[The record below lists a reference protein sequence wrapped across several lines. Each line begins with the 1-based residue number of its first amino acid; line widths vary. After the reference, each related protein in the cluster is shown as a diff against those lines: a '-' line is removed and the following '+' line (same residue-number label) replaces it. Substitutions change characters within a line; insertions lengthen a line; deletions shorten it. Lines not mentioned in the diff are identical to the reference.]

1 MYIVKYGDQYIHDP
15 FSDLERASDIK
26 ISADVNASGTCTFT
40 IAPSHP
46 IYNKLKLRDSSNNV
60 TVLQDDTVLFDGYIY
75 SFDTNFD
82 KTRDVTCYGCLSYLG
97 DIRLRPYATEQSD
110 DDPPGMLYCSK
121 TIDGLFEFYIDQ
133 YNTYADEGRKFQIG
147 VNEGSVIRETNSI
160 SASSNSY
167 PTVSDELTDKL
178 LNNVGGYIFIRH
190 SGRSRIIDYFA
201 NCTDVNAQIVD
212 FGVNILDFLK
222 TDTISGFY
230 TALRPSGGVP
240 EKEVGSDDSVKSSDE
255 KGSPISLNDI
265 GDGLTDVTGI
275 AKKGDVVYNESA
287 VSKYGYIEEYQNYSE
302 ITDVASLMHQAAVD
316 LKIAS
321 EVHPTIEIKAIDLAL
336 YQKGN
341 KPLIPG
347 QLVRIRSIPHDIDEY
362 MMLNS
367 MDIDIS
373 DPSQTVYTFGE
384 AIDSLTGEQSKKA
397 AELNASI
404 NHSLDAVVELDQT
417 TKDQAIQIGKVEDVA
432 NDASDKADQAQD
444 TADNAQNAADN
455 AQNAADNA
463 QQAADNAQQTADNA
477 QKAIDAAQ
485 EIINQ
490 VQGDVDNIKSDV
502 KTVKNDSAAVS
513 NKVDKFSKDLDAA
526 KATVEQTVT
535 EFGEVK
541 TSVSNAVTKAD
552 QSLRVSTES
561 YQTATEAK
569 TTAESAYT
577 DAQTSL
583 TQSSQAVQTAN
594 EVKVNLSTNYQTK
607 GEADAKY
614 ATQSSLT
621 ATSEQIKTEVSQT
634 YATKDTVN
642 TLENIAN
649 NAVQTWAGP
658 DTPTLENQPASDWNT
673 DDLKRQ
679 HSGDIYYDTET
690 GYAYRF
696 GSSDGST
703 YSWSLIK
710 DSDITKAV
718 ADAAEAQEIA
728 NGAQSAVTELKN
740 DIPATYATKTELTQ
754 TADSIQTSVT
764 EIGKTATNALTKVTT
779 VEQTAESLTVK
790 VTAAVDTA
798 NSASTTATNA
808 SDRVAEVA
816 TCIKMT
822 SQGVRVGKISNG
834 NFTGYSAL
842 VNSNGSFDILDSS
855 SKTITSFQNNKV
867 QFYNDGSKFGE
878 INLENENLQFGIRT
892 EGNDQA
898 WATVV
903 SMLSSHL
910 GLVSNNG
917 PINISARSGINIEGR
932 AGQISIGGDSLRIKT
947 STTVNGSLD
956 VNGTVT
962 SDDYRNS
969 QNQILF
975 DGGTWSGATDYNGIS
990 GSIYHG
996 LGRTPKAIM
1005 FSMHN
1010 GGGMPDDVC
1019 RLFIPVIWASSS
1031 IAITFRLRRIDTG
1044 AWGDR
1049 QWANVDWF
1057 VI

>member
-15 FSDLERASDIK
+15 FSDLERASDIR

-46 IYNKLKLRDSSNNV
+46 IYNKLKLRDASNNV

-160 SASSNSY
+160 SASSDSY
-167 PTVSDELTDKL
+167 PTVADELTDKL
-178 LNNVGGYIFIRH
+178 LNEVGGYIFIRH
-190 SGRSRIIDYFA
+190 SGRSRVIDYFA

-222 TDTISGFY
+222 TDTMSGFY
-230 TALRPSGGVP
+230 TALRPSGGAP
-240 EKEVGSDDSVKSSDE
+240 EKEVGSDDSAKSSGE
-255 KGSPISLNDI
+255 KGHSISLNDI

-287 VSKYGYIEEYQNYSE
+287 VSKYGYIEKYQNYSE

-321 EVHPTIEIKAIDLAL
+321 EVHPTIEVKAIDLAL

-341 KPLIPG
+341 KPLVPG
-347 QLVRIRSIPHDIDEY
+347 QLVRIRSIPHDIDKY

-384 AIDSLTGEQSKKA
+384 AIDSLTGEQNKKA

-404 NHSLDAVVELDQT
+404 NHSLDAVAELDQT
-417 TKDQAIQIGKVEDVA
+417 TKDQAIAIGNAQQAAD
-432 NDASDKADQAQD
+432 DAQQS
-444 TADNAQNAADN
+444 ADNAQNAADN

-463 QQAADNAQQTADNA
+463 QQAADNAQQAADNA
-477 QKAIDAAQ
+477 QEAIDAAQ

-502 KTVKNDSAAVS
+502 ETVKNDSAAVS
-513 NKVDKFSKDLDAA
+513 NKVDEFSKDLDAT

-552 QSLRVSTES
+552 QSLQVSTEA
-561 YQTATEAK
+561 YQSATEAK

-642 TLENIAN
+642 ALENIAN
-649 NAVQTWAGP
+649 NAVQTWVGP
-658 DTPTLENQPASDWNT
+658 GAPTLENQPASDWNT
-673 DDLKRQ
+673 NDLKKQ

-696 GSSDGST
+696 GSTDGST

-710 DSDITKAV
+710 DTDIAKAV

-728 NGAQSAVTELKN
+728 NGAQSTVTELKN
-740 DIPATYATKTELTQ
+740 DIPAIYATKTELTQ

-764 EIGKTATNALTKVTT
+764 EIGKTATNALTKATT

-790 VTAAVDTA
+790 VTAAVSTA

-808 SDRVAEVA
+808 SERVAEVA

-822 SQGVRVGKISNG
+822 TQGVRVGRISNG

-842 VNSNGSFDILDSS
+842 VNSNGSFDILDSNS
-855 SKTITSFQNNKV
+855 DTTAKFTSNGLS
-867 QFYNDGSKFGE
+867 FYNPANNRESVRINASTNGGTNTIQIGSVDTSGRMTSA
-878 INLENENLQFGIRT
+878 IRFADST
-892 EGNDQA
+892 GYSGLDIG
-898 WATVV
+898 AT
-903 SMLSSHL
+903 
-910 GLVSNNG
+910 
-917 PINISARSGINIEGR
+917 
-932 AGQISIGGDSLRIKT
+932 AGTIKIHGT
-947 STTVNGSLD
+947 AVEFTTTTAGV
-956 VNGTVT
+956 
-962 SDDYRNS
+962 
-969 QNQILF
+969 IF
-975 DGGTWSGATDYNGIS
+975 DGGLLKIMNGDSVPIFESGIYTGNTSRLGTIMINTTSHRTVIADSVIVSICDASNMADAMARLLTPVVWSRETGKFQVRFRRLDTNSWVTDAQRVSVSWLAIYN
-990 GSIYHG
+990 
-996 LGRTPKAIM
+996 
-1005 FSMHN
+1005 
-1010 GGGMPDDVC
+1010 
-1019 RLFIPVIWASSS
+1019 
-1031 IAITFRLRRIDTG
+1031 
-1044 AWGDR
+1044 
-1049 QWANVDWF
+1049 
-1057 VI
+1057 

>member
-15 FSDLERASDIK
+15 YSDLERASDIQ

-147 VNEGSVIRETNSI
+147 VNEGSVIRETNAI
-160 SASSNSY
+160 SASSDSY
-167 PTVSDELTDKL
+167 PTVADELTDKL
-178 LNNVGGYIFIRH
+178 LNEVGGYIFIRH

-222 TDTISGFY
+222 TDTMSGFY
-230 TALRPSGGVP
+230 TALRPSGGAP
-240 EKEVGSDDSVKSSDE
+240 EKEVGSDDSAKSSDG
-255 KGSPISLNDI
+255 KGHSISLNDI

-302 ITDVASLMHQAAVD
+302 ITDVSALMHQAAVD

-321 EVHPTIEIKAIDLAL
+321 EVHPTIEVKAIDLAL
-336 YQKGN
+336 YQEGN
-341 KPLIPG
+341 KPLVPG
-347 QLVRIRSIPHDIDEY
+347 QLVRIRSIPHDIDKY

-384 AIDSLTGEQSKKA
+384 AIDSLTGEQNKKA

-404 NHSLDAVVELDQT
+404 NHSLDAVAELDQT

-432 NDASDKADQAQD
+432 NDASDKAD
-444 TADNAQNAADN
+444 NAQNAADN
-455 AQNAADNA
+455 AQQSADNAQQAADNA
-463 QQAADNAQQTADNA
+463 QQAADNAQE
-477 QKAIDAAQ
+477 AIDAAQ

-490 VQGDVDNIKSDV
+490 VQGDVDKIKSDV
-502 KTVKNDSAAVS
+502 ETVKNDSAAVS
-513 NKVDKFSKDLDAA
+513 DKVDEFSKDLDAT

-552 QSLRVSTES
+552 QSLQVSTES

-594 EVKVNLSTNYQTK
+594 EIKVNLSTNYQTK

-642 TLENIAN
+642 ALENIAN

-658 DTPTLENQPASDWNT
+658 GTPTLENQPASDWNT

-718 ADAAEAQEIA
+718 ADAAEAQQIA
-728 NGAQSAVTELKN
+728 NGAQSAVTELEN
-740 DIPATYATKTELTQ
+740 DISVTYATKTELTQ

-764 EIGKTATNALTKVTT
+764 EIGKTATNALTKATT

-808 SDRVAEVA
+808 SNRVAEVA

-822 SQGVRVGKISNG
+822 TQGVRVGKISNG

-842 VNSNGSFDILDSS
+842 VNSEGSFDILDSNS
-855 SKTITSFQNNKV
+855 NTKAKFTSNGLS
-867 QFYNDGSKFGE
+867 FYNSANGTESIR
-878 INLENENLQFGIRT
+878 INASTNGGTNTLQI
-892 EGNDQA
+892 
-898 WATVV
+898 
-903 SMLSSHL
+903 
-910 GLVSNNG
+910 
-917 PINISARSGINIEGR
+917 
-932 AGQISIGGDSLRIKT
+932 
-947 STTVNGSLD
+947 GSLD
-956 VNGTVT
+956 SSGRMISAIRFADSVGYRGLDIGATVGTIKIHGT
-962 SDDYRNS
+962 SVEFTTTTAGV
-969 QNQILF
+969 IF
-975 DGGTWSGATDYNGIS
+975 DGGLLKIMNGDSVPIFETGIYTGNTSTLGTIMISTMSHRTTIADSVIVSICDASGMNDTMARLLTPVVWSRETGKFQVRFRRLDTNSWVTDVQRVS
-990 GSIYHG
+990 VSWLAIY
-996 LGRTPKAIM
+996 T
-1005 FSMHN
+1005 
-1010 GGGMPDDVC
+1010 
-1019 RLFIPVIWASSS
+1019 
-1031 IAITFRLRRIDTG
+1031 
-1044 AWGDR
+1044 
-1049 QWANVDWF
+1049 
-1057 VI
+1057 